1 MFNDD
6 SSKNSYV
13 EIAINVL
20 SEALQKLHE
29 HDYSSAQVMVAVARQ
44 ILEDLQLDFDQHFQV
59 EEKLKQILNQ
69 SLK

>member
-59 EEKLKQILNQ
+59 EEKLKRILNQ